1 MYERKGCGYMTRR
14 GVVSPVSLYSVVL
27 NVMGSQSSSI
37 LCMAFSREN
46 SLLAEPLIPTVCV
59 CVGGCGV
66 GGVWCVWVVC
76 GVVVSMCTVYIY
88 RVV

>member
-1 MYERKGCGYMTRR
+1 MTRR

-59 CVGGCGV
+59 CVGAWCV
-66 GGVWCVWVVC
+66 CVWGGVCVC
-76 GVVVSMCTVYIY
+76 GVVWCVGVCGGGVWGGG
-88 RVV
+88 